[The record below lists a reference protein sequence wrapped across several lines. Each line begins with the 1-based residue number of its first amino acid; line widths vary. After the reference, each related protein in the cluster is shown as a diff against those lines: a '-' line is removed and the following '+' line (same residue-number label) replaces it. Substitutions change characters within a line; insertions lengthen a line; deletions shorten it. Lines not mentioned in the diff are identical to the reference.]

1 MVHRKVDSLRRATVA
16 QIFSRLSTLKKFNVK
31 IWDKYVLIFWGEY
44 FLKNLNF
51 DCVLECTHSARRV
64 SRLLK
69 ALKKIRFTNC
79 KKSSSTSGN
88 QTFKSFFKIQSRKM
102 KTLCFSLFSH
112 FFI

>member
-88 QTFKSFFKIQSRKM
+88 QTFKSFLKYNHGK
-102 KTLCFSLFSH
+102 
-112 FFI
+112 